1 MSKINSSTLPEAA
14 TDPHRLHRDMAT
26 AVVHFHESVARALG
40 MTAAERKTLSV
51 LAEMG
56 ITTPGHLASATG
68 LTTGAITG
76 IVDRLEKQGFARRV
90 PNPNDRRSVL
100 IHALQVDRVAEI
112 QGTIFA
118 SLTQAMDKML
128 GRYTAEE
135 RALILDYVAA
145 TTEVLREQTRKLK
158 T

>member
-1 MSKINSSTLPEAA
+1 MPKINSSTVPAVE

-56 ITTPGHLASATG
+56 ITTPGHLAHATG

-90 PNPNDRRSVL
+90 PNPDDRRSVL

-112 QGTIFA
+112 QAPIFA
-118 SLTQAMDKML
+118 SLTAAMDDL
-128 GRYTAEE
+128 FARYTPDE

-145 TTEVLREQTRKLK
+145 TTEVLRAQTRKLK
-158 T
+158 A